1 MRRPVDLPRARRALA
16 WLDLMLARHPELRAP
31 RARVRAERF
40 IAGGGPEGDLEL
52 AGEELVAGHPEGDLE
67 LGEHPELRA
76 LVARPANDTS
86 APPSA
91 A

>member
-1 MRRPVDLPRARRALA
+1 MRRPVDLPRAWRALA

-31 RARVRAERF
+31 TGRGRAERF
-40 IAGGGPEGDLEL
+40 IAGHPEAALDV
-52 AGEELVAGHPEGDLE
+52 AGEHPVAGHPEGDLE